1 MTNISTGI
9 QININAEVLALINK
23 VDAGFADLSETVINL
38 QKNVENTSTTLMSI
52 SGNQVMELADK
63 FSQALSFSPEIKL
76 LQADIQ
82 RFTNLTG
89 EALENTTKKVYTLGE
104 VFNENGDDIVRAA
117 NTMTQ
122 QMGGSLEDNLALIQ
136 EGFEKGANLNKDMLQ
151 QITEYAPHLKQAGIS
166 GAEGLAIMAQASKQG
181 VYDDKA
187 IDAIKEAG
195 LSLREMGQTQIDA
208 LAGIG
213 INANDLV
220 GKSTIEAV
228 QMISKAMK
236 TADTQAKQMALTD
249 IFKGAGEDA
258 GLAFIEG
265 LDTMEMDLS
274 KLEAVKQPGEDLKTF
289 FAETKVMAAD
299 FFGGILPYVD
309 TFAQLGAGISTVIP
323 FLKSFNIV
331 QTATNFIMNLNPVF
345 IIVTGIAALVAIIV
359 VVIKK
364 YDEWGAAMS
373 LLLGIFMPGLGLM
386 INLIQSFRRHW
397 DDIKQAF
404 TDGGFLAGIKMIG
417 LTILDAILMPVQQLL
432 EILSHIPGLGQ
443 LAQFGAD
450 KIEELRGNLD
460 LLPEEIEV
468 TQKVKA
474 EETEARTDLITGYSI
489 KDKKDQDNA
498 QKKNQNTSKTS
509 GGGFASAEKKSIN
522 VNIENLVKQFSINT
536 QNITESKTKA
546 KRLITEALVSA
557 VRDAEVAIG

>member
-373 LLLGIFMPGLGLM
+373 LLLGVFMPGLMLI
-386 INLIQSFRRHW
+386 INLVQSFRRHW

-498 QKKNQNTSKTS
+498 QKKNQNSNKTS
-509 GGGFASAEKKSIN
+509 GGGFTSAEKKSIN

-546 KRLITEALVSA
+546 KRFITEALVSA

>member
-23 VDAGFADLSETVINL
+23 IDAGFEELSETVVNL
-38 QKNVENTSTTLMSI
+38 QKNVEGTSTALMAI

-122 QMGGSLEDNLALIQ
+122 QMGGSLEDNLTLIQ

-236 TADTQAKQMALTD
+236 NADTQAKQMALTD

-373 LLLGIFMPGLGLM
+373 LLLGIFMPGLMLI
-386 INLIQSFRRHW
+386 INLVQSFRRHW
-397 DDIKQAF
+397 DDIKKAF

-557 VRDAEVAIG
+557 VRDAEVTIG

>member
-23 VDAGFADLSETVINL
+23 IDAGFEELSETVVNL
-38 QKNVENTSTTLMSI
+38 QKNVEGTSTALMAI

-122 QMGGSLEDNLALIQ
+122 QMGGSLEDNLTLIQ

-236 TADTQAKQMALTD
+236 NADTQAKQMALTD

-373 LLLGIFMPGLGLM
+373 LLLGIFMPGLMLI
-386 INLIQSFRRHW
+386 INLVQSFRRHW

>member
-23 VDAGFADLSETVINL
+23 IDAGFEELSETVVNL
-38 QKNVENTSTTLMSI
+38 QKNVEGTSTALMAI

-122 QMGGSLEDNLALIQ
+122 QMGGSLEDNLTLIQ

-236 TADTQAKQMALTD
+236 NADTQAKQMALTD

-373 LLLGIFMPGLGLM
+373 LLLGIFMPGIGLM
-386 INLIQSFRRHW
+386 INLVQSFRRHW

-557 VRDAEVAIG
+557 VRDAEVTIG